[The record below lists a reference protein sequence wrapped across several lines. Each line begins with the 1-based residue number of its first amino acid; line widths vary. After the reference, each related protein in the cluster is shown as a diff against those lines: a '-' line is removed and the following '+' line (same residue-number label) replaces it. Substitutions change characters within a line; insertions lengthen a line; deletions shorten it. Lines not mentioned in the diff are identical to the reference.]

1 MAEPVVFT
9 AIFET
14 EKFVLY
20 VHYEPGPDGAI
31 FIVAAEIVEKPVTP
45 FEERERTRTFKT
57 K

>member
-1 MAEPVVFT
+1 MAENVVYT

-31 FIVAAEIVEKPVTP
+31 FIVAAEIVQKPVTA
-45 FEERERTRTFKT
+45 FEERQQSRRQTP
-57 K
+57 